1 MVIDAE
7 DVVGPVCFD
16 ITELI
21 PATPAYF
28 YKPVAVGVEAVV
40 AVPGPVHAAGMPS
53 RFRDFFG
60 DRGKRGNPSVMGCHV
75 RLTGLLKCLEQCCS
89 CFHVE
94 NYVYRRLICSVGRR
108 RDDDAGNVKV
118 PKLIQ
123 NKE

>member
-1 MVIDAE
+1 VVIDAE
-7 DVVGPVCFD
+7 DVVGPVCFH

-60 DRGKRGNPSVMGCHV
+60 DRWKRGNPSVVGCHV
-75 RLTGLLKCLEQCCS
+75 RLSRSTRHRWLQYLQLVAVATWPAG
-89 CFHVE
+89 
-94 NYVYRRLICSVGRR
+94 VGAVVNSAARMR
-108 RDDDAGNVKV
+108 WMVDRPSETA
-118 PKLIQ
+118 
-123 NKE
+123 